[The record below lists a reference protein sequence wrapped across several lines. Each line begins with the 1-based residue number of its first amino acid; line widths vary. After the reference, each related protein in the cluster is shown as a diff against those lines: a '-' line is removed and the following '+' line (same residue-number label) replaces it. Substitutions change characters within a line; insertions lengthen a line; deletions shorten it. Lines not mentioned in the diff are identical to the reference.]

1 MSPPVILDMGR
12 EVKGGQSH
20 LSFIG
25 RLLCLCHL
33 LDSERC
39 QIEALRLMMMMMM
52 VTVTK
57 TTTKTTMAKNHN
69 TKHNHKKNYHD
80 RKNVFFF
87 GFRDT
92 IGTF

>member
-25 RLLCLCHL
+25 WLLCLCHL

-39 QIEALRLMMMMMM
+39 QIEALCLMMMMM

-57 TTTKTTMAKNHN
+57 TTTKTTMAKDHN
-69 TKHNHKKNYHD
+69 TKHNHKINYHD
-80 RKNVFFF
+80 RKKCFLLVLE
-87 GFRDT
+87 
-92 IGTF
+92 IL